1 MRIQRFRRRNRI
13 DNPEDGRESS
23 ICSRNVSRGSEGILH
38 KRPDKTWR
46 KSMPAQQ
53 RWTYRGCDFELWNNQ
68 QAWFWM
74 RAGGNAVGATSSES
88 EALAEVCSAI
98 DPVSRTVP

>member
-1 MRIQRFRRRNRI
+1 
-13 DNPEDGRESS
+13 
-23 ICSRNVSRGSEGILH
+23 
-38 KRPDKTWR
+38 
-46 KSMPAQQ
+46 MPAQQ

-88 EALAEVCSAI
+88 EALAEVCAAI
-98 DPVSRTVP
+98 DQSLGPIPSPANNTKVIVTMIF